1 MTIFKKHMSRRA
13 VLRGIGTAVAL
24 PLLDGMVPA
33 FASAPAAKQ
42 ALRLSFVY
50 APNGMIMQHWT
61 PSTEGSGFELPS
73 ILEPLTPFRDSFQI
87 LSGLQHS
94 TARPLPEDKDTD
106 DAPHERA
113 GCTYLTGIHPKRE
126 GPVGISVDQLAAD
139 ELGKQTQLASLE
151 LGLQDNDV
159 VGQCEKGWNC
169 AVLRT
174 LSWRTP
180 TTPLPME
187 NRPRAV
193 FERLFGDSDSTDPAQ
208 RRAQIEQERS
218 LLDSVADATS
228 RLAATLSPGDRGKVS
243 EYLDAIRDIE
253 RRIHLAEAQ
262 SSEGLPVLARPAGAP
277 DSFDAYAKL
286 MFDLNVL
293 AYQSDL
299 TRVSTFMMGREQSDR
314 SFPEIGITD
323 AHHALTHHQN
333 DPVKIGKVVQINTYH
348 SKLFAYFLDKMRSTP
363 DGDGSLLDHTMIVY
377 GSCISDGNRHLY
389 EDLPVILAGGS
400 AVDVKGGSHVR
411 YPSNTP
417 MTNLYLSLLDKLNVP
432 IDHLGDSTGH
442 LKLLTIA

>member
-1 MTIFKKHMSRRA
+1 MTIFKKHMSRRT
-13 VLRGIGTAVAL
+13 VLRGLGAAVAL
-24 PLLDGMVPA
+24 PVLDGMVPA
-33 FASAPAAKQ
+33 FASAPTAKP
-42 ALRLSFVY
+42 AMRLSFVY
-50 APNGMIMQHWT
+50 APNGMIMQRWT
-61 PSTEGSGFELPS
+61 PSTEGTGFDFPS
-73 ILEPLTPFRDSFQI
+73 ILEPLAPFRDSLQV

-94 TARPLPEDKDTD
+94 TARPLPEDKDVD

-126 GPVGISVDQLAAD
+126 GPLGVSVDQLAAD

-169 AVLRT
+169 SVLRT

-193 FERLFGDSDSTDPAQ
+193 FERLFGDSDSTNPAE
-208 RRAQIEQERS
+208 RRAQIEQDRS
-218 LLDSVADATS
+218 LLDSVADAAS
-228 RLAATLSPGDRGKVS
+228 RLIATLGPSDRGKVS

-253 RRIHLAEAQ
+253 RRIHLAETQ
-262 SSEGLPVLARPAGAP
+262 SSQQLPVLTRPVGVP
-277 DSFDAYAKL
+277 DSFETYAKL
-286 MFDLNVL
+286 MFDLNAL
-293 AYQSDL
+293 AYQCDL

-314 SFPEIGITD
+314 SFPEIGIPD

-333 DPVKIGKVVQINTYH
+333 DPLKVGKVILINTFH
-348 SKLFAYFLDKMRSTP
+348 SKLYAYFLDKLRSTP
-363 DGDGSLLDHTMIVY
+363 DGDGSLLDHTMLVY
-377 GSCISDGNRHLY
+377 GSCISDGNRHVY
-389 EDLPVILAGGS
+389 ENLPVVLAGGS
-400 AVDVKGGSHVR
+400 ACQIKGGSHVR
-411 YPSNTP
+411 YPSDTP

-432 IDHLGDSTGH
+432 IEHLGDSTGH
-442 LKLLTIA
+442 LKLLSIT

>member
-1 MTIFKKHMSRRA
+1 MTIFKKRMSRRT
-13 VLRGIGTAVAL
+13 VLRGLGAAVAL
-24 PLLDGMVPA
+24 PVLDGMVPA
-33 FASAPAAKQ
+33 FASAPTSKP

-50 APNGMIMQHWT
+50 APNGMIMPHWT
-61 PSTEGSGFELPS
+61 PSAEGTGFDFPS
-73 ILEPLTPFRDSFQI
+73 ILEPLTPLRDNIQV

-126 GPVGISVDQLAAD
+126 GPLGVSVDQLAAD

-208 RRAQIEQERS
+208 RRAQIEQDRS
-218 LLDSVADATS
+218 LLDSVADAAS
-228 RLAATLSPGDRGKVS
+228 RMINTLGPSDRGKVS

-253 RRIHLAEAQ
+253 RRIRLAETQ
-262 SSEGLPVLARPAGAP
+262 SSQQLPVLVRPAGVP
-277 DSFDAYAKL
+277 DSFETYAKL

-314 SFPEIGITD
+314 SFPEIGIPD

-333 DPVKIGKVVQINTYH
+333 DPVKIGKVIQINTFH

-389 EDLPVILAGGS
+389 EDLPVLLAGGS
-400 AVDVKGGSHVR
+400 ACQIKGGSHVR
-411 YPSNTP
+411 YPSSTP

-432 IDHLGDSTGH
+432 IEHLGDSTGH
-442 LKLLTIA
+442 LKLLSIA